1 MRRGVAV
8 KGLESVASYQMGAFD
23 ALEYT
28 WRLLKAQKERS
39 GSVDEA
45 YSTVQELLAKV
56 GKGSS
61 VDFHEEISR
70 IN

>member
-1 MRRGVAV
+1 MEYV
-8 KGLESVASYQMGAFD
+8 SSYQMGAFE
-23 ALEYT
+23 ALEWT
-28 WRLLKAQKERS
+28 WHLLKAQKERS

-56 GKGSS
+56 GKGGD

>member
-1 MRRGVAV
+1 M
-8 KGLESVASYQMGAFD
+8 ESVSSYQMGAFE
-23 ALEYT
+23 ALEWT
-28 WRLLKAQKERS
+28 WHLLKAQKEHS

-56 GKGSS
+56 GKGGD

>member
-1 MRRGVAV
+1 MGRVVAV
-8 KGLESVASYQMGAFD
+8 KGLESVSSYQMGAFD

-28 WRLLKAQKERS
+28 WRLLKAKKERS

-45 YSTVQELLAKV
+45 YSMVQELLAKV
-56 GKGSS
+56 GKGGD
-61 VDFHEEISR
+61 VDFHEEINR